1 MATGYNEAG
10 AEELLC
16 IDPGEDFL
24 PTAMCAS
31 VVQGDEAPSLTFGV
45 ADFSIEVW
53 LKWAQGNDS
62 PGADVTCWLG
72 AMAVNGAGN
81 ALSDYGAALRVSPDV
96 FTMRAFFDDAL
107 GGVGVNVTTGVV
119 GMDWK
124 HLVLNYD
131 RAGPAELEVF
141 IDSTSVGTVAIN
153 ANAIAACPVWPYVSV
168 ELDARAANMP
178 NNDDADWFGAIV
190 SRVWQGPMAVH
201 GRLLTDA
208 EINDSYREHR
218 VQNIAGV
225 TEILWDPRNIEGHT
239 GWEVREDYICSLDR
253 GLLHLPFG
261 APEGVYG
268 TVVLPDS
275 SGNGNDFSL
284 PVAETYGNANTA
296 TDTLGNGGRARCCFI
311 ADPWWR

>member
-1 MATGYNEAG
+1 MTTGYDEEG
-10 AEELLC
+10 IEELVC
-16 IDPGEDFL
+16 VEPPGGDFL
-24 PTAMCAS
+24 PTAICAS
-31 VVQGDEAPSLTFGV
+31 VVQGDEAPSLTFGAV
-45 ADFSIEVW
+45 DFSIETW

-153 ANAIAACPVWPYVSV
+153 ANAIAACPVWPYVSI
-168 ELDARAANMP
+168 LLNARNAVMTDNDSAN
-178 NNDDADWFGAIV
+178 WFDLIV
-190 SRVWQGPMAVH
+190 GRVWQGPMSVH
-201 GRLLTDA
+201 GRLLTA
-208 EINDSYREHR
+208 GEIESSFREHR
-218 VQNIAGV
+218 VQNISGV
-225 TEILWDPRNIEGHT
+225 TDISWDPREITGQT
-239 GWEVREDYICSLDR
+239 GWETREDYICALDR

-261 APEGVYG
+261 APLGTYG
-268 TVVLPDS
+268 EVILPDL

-284 PVAETYGNANTA
+284 PVASSYQDEKTGG
-296 TDTLGNGGRARCCFI
+296 LGVGSRARCCFI